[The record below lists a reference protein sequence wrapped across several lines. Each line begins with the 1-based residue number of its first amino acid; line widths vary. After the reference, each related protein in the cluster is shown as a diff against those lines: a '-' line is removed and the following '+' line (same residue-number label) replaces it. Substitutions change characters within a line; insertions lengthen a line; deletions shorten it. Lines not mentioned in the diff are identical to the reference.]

1 MTTTAPF
8 RPLTLSGTGLTLGYE
23 GQIISENLDVTIPP
37 LSFTAIIGPN
47 ACGKSTLLRSLSRLL
62 PPKAGQ
68 VLLDGKKIQKY
79 STREVARQLGL
90 LPQTSTAP
98 DGITVMDLVA
108 RGRFPHQ
115 SMLKQWSAADERA
128 VAKAMDATDIADLA
142 DRHINE
148 LSGGQRQRVWLA
160 LVVAQESPIMLLDE
174 PTTYLDISHQLEIL
188 NLCRQLHRSGNY
200 TLVAVLHDLNLAFR
214 YADHLIAMKDG
225 VKVAEGAPAEIVTAD
240 LVHEVFGLDA
250 MVIPDPVTGKPMVIP
265 LEETSEGAPGGTA
278 GGARRYP

>member
-1 MTTTAPF
+1 MTATTPATPS
-8 RPLTLSGTGLTLGYE
+8 TLSGTGLTLGYE
-23 GQIISENLDVTIPP
+23 GRIISEDLDVTIPP

-47 ACGKSTLLRSLSRLL
+47 ACGKSTLLRALSRLL
-62 PPKAGQ
+62 LPKAGR
-68 VLLDGKKIQKY
+68 VMLDGKQIQKY

-90 LPQTSTAP
+90 LPQSSTAP

-115 SMLKQWSAADERA
+115 SLLKQWSPDDEAAVR
-128 VAKAMDATDIADLA
+128 KAMAATDIEHLA

-160 LVVAQESPIMLLDE
+160 LVLAQESPIMLLDE

-188 NLCRQLHRSGNY
+188 NLCRELHRSGKY

-225 VKVAEGAPAEIVTAD
+225 VKVAEGSPERIVTAG
-240 LVHEVFGLDA
+240 LIHEVFGLDA
-250 MVIPDPVTGKPMVIP
+250 LVIPDPVTGKPMVVP
-265 LEETSEGAPGGTA
+265 LEEPSQAPIQ
-278 GGARRYP
+278 RS

>member
-1 MTTTAPF
+1 MTIAP
-8 RPLTLSGTGLTLGYE
+8 PATPATLSAAGLTLGYD
-23 GQIISENLDVTIPP
+23 GRIISENLDVSIPP

-47 ACGKSTLLRSLSRLL
+47 ACGKSTLLRALSRLL
-62 PPKAGQ
+62 TPTSGR
-68 VLLDGKKIQKY
+68 VMLDGKQIQKY

-115 SMLKQWSAADERA
+115 SMLKQWSPEDEAA
-128 VAKAMDATDIADLA
+128 VTKAMDATDITHLA

-160 LVVAQESPIMLLDE
+160 LVLAQESPIMLLDE

-188 NLCRQLHRSGNY
+188 NLCRELHRSGRY

-225 VKVAEGAPAEIVTAD
+225 VKVAEGSPSDIVTAD
-240 LVHEVFGLDA
+240 LVREVFGLESL
-250 MVIPDPVTGKPMVIP
+250 VIPDPVTGKPMVVP
-265 LEETSEGAPGGTA
+265 LEEG
-278 GGARRYP
+278 